1 MSWPADHP
9 LRVDRALEP
18 WAGAARAILAEGRFI
33 RVLRH
38 LEGRRVASLVEMPQ
52 GPAVLKVFAR
62 PRARGNDRRL
72 RLLAASSA
80 GDLVPR
86 ALGVDPTG
94 HVSLVEWSAGRV
106 YDRVDDSG
114 FVRVARSIG
123 AALRSLHC
131 SGTKLDR
138 SWTYDDETTQLRRRA
153 ATTTSHEVE
162 RIIAATADLASE
174 PLVPAHRDCH
184 PRQIVVCDDG
194 VRWIDLDDAALA
206 PAALDVGNF
215 VAHMRRDECLGRRSR
230 RVTEGAIQGV
240 LDGYGPIAGDLEGW
254 TRLALVRL
262 AGLAE
267 TRHGQPRDRQRLLAL
282 TR

>member
-1 MSWPADHP
+1 MPWPADHP

-72 RLLAASSA
+72 RLLAASPA
-80 GDLVPR
+80 GGLVPR
-86 ALGVDPTG
+86 SLGVDRSG
-94 HVSLVEWSAGRV
+94 HVSLVEWTTGRV
-106 YDRVDDSG
+106 YDGVDDSG
-114 FVRVARSIG
+114 FVRLARSIG
-123 AALRSLHC
+123 AALRSLHG
-131 SGTKLDR
+131 SGTALDR

-153 ATTTSHEVE
+153 TPATWQAIE
-162 RIIAATADLASE
+162 RVVVATRDLASE

-184 PRQIVVCDDG
+184 PRQIVVCADG

-230 RVTEGAIQGV
+230 SVTEAAIQGV

-267 TRHGQPRDRQRLLAL
+267 TRHGQPRDRQRLLEL